1 MSKLAES
8 YLPCD
13 YGEVLMCL
21 AYLNFWGIKHLGKI
35 SKLLLTIDLPQHF
48 VLSVLDGKIYRRN
61 VNFRSNQDEL
71 TFLIIL
77 LESLLGGSAYGM
89 PILRKD

>member
-1 MSKLAES
+1 MQAAFL
-8 YLPCD
+8 
-13 YGEVLMCL
+13 
-21 AYLNFWGIKHLGKI
+21 FGKR

>member
-1 MSKLAES
+1 MSLLFILNPEHPRTVNIS
-8 YLPCD
+8 LPYRNYCQTC
-13 YGEVLMCL
+13 Y
-21 AYLNFWGIKHLGKI
+21 LGKRL
-35 SKLLLTIDLPQHF
+35 KLLLTIDLPQHF

-77 LESLLGGSAYGM
+77 LESLLGGSAYEM

>member
-1 MSKLAES
+1 M
-8 YLPCD
+8 
-13 YGEVLMCL
+13 
-21 AYLNFWGIKHLGKI
+21 GKK
-35 SKLLLTIDLPQHF
+35 SEKLLLTIDLPKHF
-48 VLSVLDGKIYRRN
+48 VLSVPDGKIHRRS

-77 LESLLGGSAYGM
+77 LESLLGGSAHGM

>member
-1 MSKLAES
+1 MIEVRLPISSPEKSHLLLIPSSLAN
-8 YLPCD
+8 L
-13 YGEVLMCL
+13 
-21 AYLNFWGIKHLGKI
+21 GIGKR

-48 VLSVLDGKIYRRN
+48 VVSVLDGKIYRRN

-71 TFLIIL
+71 IFLIIL
-77 LESLLGGSAYGM
+77 LQSPLGGAVHGM

>member
-1 MSKLAES
+1 MATYWRSENLTICE
-8 YLPCD
+8 
-13 YGEVLMCL
+13 
-21 AYLNFWGIKHLGKI
+21 AYLYTRKNLHLGKS